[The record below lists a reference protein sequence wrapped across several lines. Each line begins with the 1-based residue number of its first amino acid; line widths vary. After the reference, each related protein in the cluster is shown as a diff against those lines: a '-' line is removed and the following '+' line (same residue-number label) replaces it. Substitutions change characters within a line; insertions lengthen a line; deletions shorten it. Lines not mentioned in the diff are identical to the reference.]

1 MMSESIFGKEL
12 TEADYQE
19 YAEEDQ
25 NKWVTYG
32 PGALATEAK
41 GLASSAGIDIGVAM
55 TACVE
60 SKRNYELQ
68 MIRMALSRISADTK
82 SLSVL
87 NDLAASLDRI
97 DYSIDEMNKD

>member
-32 PGALATEAK
+32 PRGLVAEAK
-41 GLASSAGIDIGVAM
+41 GLALADGIDLAVAM